1 MKKFTLFFFLVFI
14 LSFTS
19 AEASRYSFNFGKIRI
34 IEAKLSR
41 KNNKYRSFSGLMEN
55 RSSKK
60 LTVTLD
66 IYFKD
71 PEVNNGREVLVSSP
85 TFYNLPPRS
94 TKNFRTSLYVGEIK
108 GRDFK
113 IKLSKLSEVK

>member
-1 MKKFTLFFFLVFI
+1 MKKFILFFSLVFI

-34 IEAKLSR
+34 TEAKLSR
-41 KNNKYRSFSGLMEN
+41 KNNKSRSFSGLIEN

-60 LTVTLD
+60 LTVTMD

-71 PEVNNGREVLVSSP
+71 SEVNNGREVLVASP
-85 TFYNLPPRS
+85 TFYNLSPRS
-94 TKNFRTSLYVGEIK
+94 TKNFRTYLYVGEIN
-108 GRDFK
+108 GRDFRV
-113 IKLSKLSEVK
+113 KLSKTLEVK